1 MNRNAFLRSR
11 RFRYGSAAT
20 ALTIAFIAIVVIFN
34 IIFTALAQKY
44 MWYVDMTKEQ
54 VFTLSEEAKELMSDI
69 TEDVYI
75 HFASEPDELMTGTN
89 ASFTRYIYTTALQLQ
104 EAFPNVHVDAVSVL
118 KNPSYFREFYDTN
131 ATDIDTTSVVIE
143 SGGESRVIYA
153 QAFFTFNDAS
163 DLSTV
168 WAYNGEKRM
177 ISAIMQV
184 TQTEQPIVSIVTEHG
199 EKLESIA
206 TFAQLFADNGFTVN
220 AINLAQEE
228 IDDDCRILIIYDP
241 TYDFI
246 GAEAEDPSRNEI
258 EKIDKF
264 LDRYGWLPRK
274 LTDIS
279 PFHTSFFLTNMGSI
293 GLDAVY
299 HHIYEFGTLSVFGA
313 IGRKRVCYEL
323 QADGSTKRCVK
334 LKMQFVVDE
343 RAADGFAYS
352 VAFRK
357 IRSYIMHPEAL
368 LSPPEKIEFDKIDK
382 VKKKK
387 KKKSD
392 EE

>member
-1 MNRNAFLRSR
+1 MKPHEGRKRRWGDRKDGFRVRN
-11 RFRYGSAAT
+11 
-20 ALTIAFIAIVVIFN
+20 I
-34 IIFTALAQKY
+34 
-44 MWYVDMTKEQ
+44 DPMTRLEPYIMPKKLDGWVLFED
-54 VFTLSEEAKELMSDI
+54 EIDI
-69 TEDVYI
+69 
-75 HFASEPDELMTGTN
+75 
-89 ASFTRYIYTTALQLQ
+89 
-104 EAFPNVHVDAVSVL
+104 
-118 KNPSYFREFYDTN
+118 
-131 ATDIDTTSVVIE
+131 
-143 SGGESRVIYA
+143 
-153 QAFFTFNDAS
+153 
-163 DLSTV
+163 
-168 WAYNGEKRM
+168 
-177 ISAIMQV
+177 
-184 TQTEQPIVSIVTEHG
+184 TQTEEFIRKMRLGEIPTLSMYELIFAAIVRTFVDVPEINRFVKHS
-199 EKLESIA
+199 KLFSRNDIKA
-206 TFAQLFADNGFTVN
+206 AMTVMKGMSRN
-220 AINLAQEE
+220 SDRTLIIPRFECEDTLYDVVRRIQEE
-228 IDDDCRILIIYDP
+228 VGSIDMNVSVEEDENKSAIDGLETAFSVLP
-241 TYDFI
+241 DFLLSMAI
-246 GAEAEDPSRNEI
+246 GVV
-258 EKIDKF
+258 KF